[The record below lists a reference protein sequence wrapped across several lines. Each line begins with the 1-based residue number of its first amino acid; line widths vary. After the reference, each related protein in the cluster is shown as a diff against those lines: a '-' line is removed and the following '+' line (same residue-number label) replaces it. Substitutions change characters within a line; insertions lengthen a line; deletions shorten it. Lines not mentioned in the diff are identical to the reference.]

1 MRISVLCGMHCRLVQ
16 SLYSKLTSL
25 SCAHP
30 KISGT
35 DNYPESHFTIQV
47 VSILQYGGVDSQRMN
62 CTWYKRYFPFHFHS
76 PPPPSQ
82 RPYTTIISIIFRS
95 NGNTIP
101 LFFIFIFFLSLQIT
115 PRCVFI
121 CFNPLHL
128 SLPLL
133 FCIFFISSSFC
144 LLFPSIFIIIITSLE
159 HPDQI

>member
-1 MRISVLCGMHCRLVQ
+1 MHISQHLGIWRRRFTK
-16 SLYSKLTSL
+16 SELY
-25 SCAHP
+25 
-30 KISGT
+30 
-35 DNYPESHFTIQV
+35 N
-47 VSILQYGGVDSQRMN
+47 
-62 CTWYKRYFPFHFHS
+62 RYFLFHFHS
-76 PPPPSQ
+76 PPPQSQ

-115 PRCVFI
+115 PRCIFI

-144 LLFPSIFIIIITSLE
+144 LLFLSIFIIIITSLE